1 MAVSS
6 QSPQISAL
14 RNIIEQ
20 KFGKSLKVHNDF
32 VLLSE
37 DIFLNLKERI
47 SESTLE
53 RIWNYS
59 TRSRDS
65 FSLRSMEVLCAYCGF
80 KNWEEFSD
88 SLKNNGSDSGMF
100 DEISI
105 SSGQLNIGDRIR
117 IGWLPD
123 RVCIIK
129 YLGDNRY
136 MAEECENS
144 TMKPG
149 DTFSSLQ
156 FMLHQP
162 AALNNFSTGGTEK
175 LTSKTY
181 VIGKNEGITIL
192 QILI

>member
-20 KFGKSLKVHNDF
+20 KFGKPLKVHNDF

-65 FSLRSMEVLCAYCGF
+65 FSHRSMEVLCAYCGF
-80 KNWEEFSD
+80 KNWEEFSA

-129 YLGDNRY
+129 YLGENRY
-136 MAEECENS
+136 VAEECENS

-162 AALNNFSTGGTEK
+162 VALNNFSPGGTEK